1 MAALHLRGHQSRL
14 PADDAPPDHFQAVTD
29 RYPVP
34 FGDPERAERDRYVV
48 AGIRAHDEVHAG
60 SAAGL
65 RDAVDT
71 GHVTRDALEC
81 PRVVRW
87 DRPRLHGDQ
96 DPARDEQPPSG
107 RHVDLDALP
116 KPSPVLTAAKK
127 RGAP

>member
-1 MAALHLRGHQSRL
+1 MAALHLRRHQGRL

-81 PRVVRW
+81 PWVVRW

-96 DPARDEQPPSG
+96 DPARDE
-107 RHVDLDALP
+107 
-116 KPSPVLTAAKK
+116 
-127 RGAP
+127 